1 MEYTVAFGGTGEL
14 TDIVN
19 DMIRDGWEPQGGV
32 FIVNDS
38 MVGFIVFQAMIKKDK
53 E

>member
-1 MEYTVAFGGTGEL
+1 MKYRVVFGDTDEL
-14 TDIVN
+14 PGAVN
-19 DMIRDGWEPQGGV
+19 NMIQDGWEPQGGV

-38 MVGFIVFQAMIKKDK
+38 LVGYIAFQAMIKRDK